1 MTIPPPSARSH
12 RPLAL
17 AGLLLAAL
25 PAAAFAWAGAQHVQI
40 GRAAGRNVP
49 DEMAA
54 FRLFS
59 RPMAFPSIY
68 PDLWKSTDAEEEPR
82 HYFEPDRLPDGF
94 DLLALS
100 SNRQVAFSSQI
111 PSRSTEIGIAPWTIL
126 SLLDDMTEAMR
137 TNDWL
142 WAARCGAA
150 MSHYVADLHMPLHC
164 TRNYNG
170 QETGQL
176 GVHTRWEGD
185 MTKAFFRPE
194 AMVLSPAVYLD
205 DPFRATLGWVADSF
219 ALAPD
224 VLRADIIAKRSAGGR
239 EDSETYYLKLWELT
253 GELVNARI
261 SAAASDL
268 SSLWY
273 TAWVNAGR
281 PAIPAPFEDL
291 PPYSVFSGVGIDPPE
306 LDSPHSQRQKEK
318 FDLIVWIVMG
328 VLAVVVIG
336 SSLHRGYLAR
346 KNVGK

>member
-1 MTIPPPSARSH
+1 
-12 RPLAL
+12 
-17 AGLLLAAL
+17 
-25 PAAAFAWAGAQHVQI
+25 
-40 GRAAGRNVP
+40 
-49 DEMAA
+49 MAA

-150 MSHYVADLHMPLHC
+150 MSHYIADLHMPLHC

-170 QETGQL
+170 QETWQD
-176 GVHTRWEGD
+176 GVHTRWESD
-185 MTKAFFRPE
+185 MTKAFFRTE
-194 AMVLSPAVYLD
+194 ELSLAPAVYLE
-205 DPFRATLGWVADSF
+205 DPFRSIMEWVAESY
-219 ALAPD
+219 ALAPEILKAD
-224 VLRADIIAKRSAGGR
+224 VIAKRSAGGQIDT
-239 EDSETYYLKLWELT
+239 EGYYLKLWELT
-253 GELVNARI
+253 GEIAVDRI
-261 SAAASDL
+261 GDAVADL

-273 TAWVNAGR
+273 TAWVDAGK
-281 PAIPAPFEDL
+281 PAIPAPFDEL
-291 PPYSVFSGVGIDPPE
+291 PPYSVFSGVGIDAPE
-306 LDSPHSQRQKEK
+306 VEGPHVSRQKRTY
-318 FDLIVWIVMG
+318 DLVIWSVM
-328 VLAVVVIG
+328 LAFGTLVIG
-336 SSLHRGYLAR
+336 SSIHRSIQAR
-346 KNVGK
+346 RTRGK

>member
-1 MTIPPPSARSH
+1 MRSSARTW
-12 RPLAL
+12 RQ
-17 AGLLLAAL
+17 GLLAAGL
-25 PAAAFAWAGAQHVQI
+25 CAAGALSAWGWAGAQHIQI
-40 GRAAGRNVP
+40 TKAAGRAVP
-49 DEMAA
+49 EEMAA
-54 FRLFS
+54 FRDFS
-59 RPMAFPSIY
+59 RPMVLPSIY
-68 PDLWKSTDAEEEPR
+68 PDLWKETDLDEPPR
-82 HYFEPDRLPDGF
+82 HFFEPDRLPAGLDLRALNPLQSVALQQMNVRAEEIGLAPWIIC
-94 DLLALS
+94 DLLAK
-100 SNRQVAFSSQI
+100 
-111 PSRSTEIGIAPWTIL
+111 
-126 SLLDDMTEAMR
+126 MTSAMR

-142 WAARCGAA
+142 WAARCGATMA
-150 MSHYVADLHMPLHC
+150 HYVGDLHMPLHC

-253 GELVNARI
+253 GELVNVRI

-306 LDSPHSQRQKEK
+306 LDGPHSQRQKEK